1 MKKFASLLL
10 ALCMLF
16 TCAQALAT
24 TYEGFTEEQF
34 AALDKTTVV
43 KSADSPTGYFVTF
56 RYKDPEAT
64 RVRIYGEW
72 AFSAMDQASFV
83 TSENATPDQ
92 WQDGDT
98 VWTTGDWPT
107 ADMVKDEAT
116 GIWSYTI
123 PLPTGTWNYRFY
135 VGGKA
140 GAEPTDYTDA
150 VMVADPANAHYI
162 IDPNAELN
170 GEECLT
176 SVYVPYDEV
185 KQAKTVAR
193 PEEAPRASENGKVLF
208 ESAKTS
214 GGIDTS
220 YGVYLPYGYDANRA
234 EKYPILVLF
243 HGGGGY
249 DGSWFNNGLV
259 NILDNMIADGRMEPT
274 IVVTPNG
281 SDFPNDTFMWDRP
294 AILDFAVN
302 TILPHMSKDYNAAE
316 DPAHRAFAGLS
327 MGGATTGYALFHYTD
342 AFDYFFLFSAPFL
355 GDIQPDYT
363 LPQLKDKHIF
373 IGYGDYD
380 FVVTRSIFR
389 LEPDKEG
396 DNAGQRSLLIGGWG
410 SNEGSTLEYL
420 IGLTNA
426 GVPVKIDHLPYGH
439 QWALWRQFAVYTFGN
454 MLWK

>member
-1 MKKFASLLL
+1 MKKLMSLALTVCLLL
-10 ALCMLF
+10 SCFAAF
-16 TCAQALAT
+16 AA
-24 TYEGFTEEQF
+24 TYEGFTEAEF
-34 AALDKTTVV
+34 AALEKTTVV
-43 KSADSPTGYFVTF
+43 KSTDSPTGYFVTF
-56 RYKDPEAT
+56 RCKAPDAT

-72 AFSAMDQASFV
+72 VFSAMDQASFV
-83 TSENATPDQ
+83 TSENATPAE

-98 VWTTGDWPT
+98 IWHTKGWPT

-135 VGGKA
+135 VGGKD
-140 GAEPTDYTDA
+140 GAELTDYTDA
-150 VMVADPANAHYI
+150 VMVADPNNTHYI

-193 PEEAPRASENGKVLF
+193 PEEAPRATENGKVLF
-208 ESAKTS
+208 ESAKS
-214 GGIDTS
+214 AGGIETS
-220 YGVYLPYGYDANRA
+220 YGVYLPYGYDVTRA
-234 EKYPILVLF
+234 EPYPILVLF

-259 NILDNMIADGRMEPT
+259 NILDNMIAEGRMEPT
-274 IVVTPNG
+274 IVVTPCG
-281 SDFPNDTFMWDRP
+281 SDFPNDTFRWDRP
-294 AILDFAVN
+294 AILDFVVN
-302 TILPHMSKDYNAAE
+302 TILPHMSETYNAAE

-327 MGGATTGYALFHYTD
+327 MGGATVGYGLFHYTD
-342 AFDYFFLFSAPFL
+342 TFDYFALFSAPFL

-380 FVVTRSIFR
+380 FVVTRSLYH
-389 LEPDKEG
+389 LEADKEG
-396 DNAGQRSLLIGGWG
+396 EKAGQKTVLMGKD
-410 SNEGSTLEYL
+410 NEGSTLEYL

-426 GVPVKIDHLPYGH
+426 GVPVKISHLPYGH
-439 QWALWRQFAVYTFGN
+439 QWSLWRQFAVNTFEN
-454 MLWK
+454 ILWK